1 MKKNTKNTIKVLSG
15 LALVSTVVVATNN
28 TVDAKT
34 YKPEVRYDNGK
45 YFVKTSDPS
54 AKGKGLNF
62 LVSHNNQE
70 DPYFLY
76 HALPNYQFEEF
87 EVPSTITNLNG
98 EEKVTENNLVS
109 IKDVEDTSI
118 PNRELEDISDSEFAK
133 KKAAYYE
140 EATKGAV
147 SIKEALGKKQGGSA
161 EVNVETPQSKLEP
174 QEGPKT
180 SPETTLKSEPQ
191 EGPKTSPETTPKSK
205 PQEGLKTSPETPS
218 KSEPKEEPKATPE
231 TTPKSEPKEGS
242 KTSPENS
249 KTVSQQGLDTKNRK
263 ESKLDADSTIGEKV
277 KEKQENLSSIF
288 GQNSELNKKDVK
300 NKSNDRVDNKKSNEI
315 LANTGLRTNSY
326 ALLTSIV
333 GLVGAIALRREKR

>member
-15 LALVSTVVVATNN
+15 LALVSTVAVATNN

-180 SPETTLKSEPQ
+180 T
-191 EGPKTSPETTPKSK
+191 PETTPKS
-205 PQEGLKTSPETPS
+205 
-218 KSEPKEEPKATPE
+218 EPKEESKATPE

-300 NKSNDRVDNKKSNEI
+300 NTSKDRVDNKKSGEI
-315 LANTGLRTNSY
+315 LANTGLRTSSY
-326 ALLTSIV
+326 VLLASIV

>member
-180 SPETTLKSEPQ
+180 SPETT
-191 EGPKTSPETTPKSK
+191 PKSK

-300 NKSNDRVDNKKSNEI
+300 NKSKDRVDNKKSGEI
-315 LANTGLRTNSY
+315 LANTGLRTSSY
-326 ALLTSIV
+326 ALLASIV

>member
-15 LALVSTVVVATNN
+15 LALVSTVAVATNN

-118 PNRELEDISDSEFAK
+118 PNRELEDISDTEFAN

-147 SIKEALGKKQGGSA
+147 SIKEALGEKQSSPT
-161 EVNVETPQSKLEP
+161 EVKTETSQPKSES

-180 SPETTLKSEPQ
+180 TPEITPKSESQ
-191 EGPKTSPETTPKSK
+191 EGPKT
-205 PQEGLKTSPETPS
+205 
-218 KSEPKEEPKATPE
+218 TPE
-231 TTPKSEPKEGS
+231 TTPKSEPKGES
-242 KTSPENS
+242 KTSTENP
-249 KTVSQQGLDTKNRK
+249 KTVSQQGLDAKNRK
-263 ESKLDADSTIGEKV
+263 ESKFDADSTIGEKV

-288 GQNSELNKKDVK
+288 GQNSELNKK
-300 NKSNDRVDNKKSNEI
+300 NENAKSSDRVYNKKSDGI
-315 LANTGLRTNSY
+315 LADTGLRTSSY
-326 ALLTSIV
+326 ALLASIV
-333 GLVGAIALRREKR
+333 GLVGVITLRKKNR

>member
-15 LALVSTVVVATNN
+15 LALVSTVAVATNN

-118 PNRELEDISDSEFAK
+118 PNRELEDISDTEFAN

-147 SIKEALGKKQGGSA
+147 SIKEALGEKQSSPT
-161 EVNVETPQSKLEP
+161 EVKTETSQPKSES

-180 SPETTLKSEPQ
+180 
-191 EGPKTSPETTPKSK
+191 
-205 PQEGLKTSPETPS
+205 
-218 KSEPKEEPKATPE
+218 TPE
-231 TTPKSEPKEGS
+231 TTPKSEPKGES
-242 KTSPENS
+242 KTSTENP
-249 KTVSQQGLDTKNRK
+249 KTVSQQGLDAKNRK
-263 ESKLDADSTIGEKV
+263 ESKFDADSTIGEKV

-288 GQNSELNKKDVK
+288 GQNSELNKK
-300 NKSNDRVDNKKSNEI
+300 NENAKSSDRVYNKKSDGI
-315 LANTGLRTNSY
+315 LADTGLRTSSY
-326 ALLTSIV
+326 ALLASIV
-333 GLVGAIALRREKR
+333 GLVGVITLRKKNR